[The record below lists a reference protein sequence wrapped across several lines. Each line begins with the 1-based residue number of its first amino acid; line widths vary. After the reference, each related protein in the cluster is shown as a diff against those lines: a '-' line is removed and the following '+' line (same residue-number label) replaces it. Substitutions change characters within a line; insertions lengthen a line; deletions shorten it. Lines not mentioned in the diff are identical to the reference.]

1 MASHMGFTTVDYLIL
16 TIYLIA
22 TAALGTLLGK
32 GQKNVK
38 DYFLGGRKMPWW
50 AICFSI
56 VATETSTLTFIGAP
70 AIAYTGNLTFLQ
82 VTFGYLI
89 GKLLVTFILIPGYFK
104 GEIQT
109 AYDVLNKRF
118 GGRVQNFSALI
129 FQVTRMLAD
138 GVRLFATALVLSVVT
153 DLSDI
158 WTVIIIGA
166 VTIVYTFYGGMTA
179 VVWNDFIQ
187 LIIYVGGAVLA
198 FFVILSRLPQGWAS
212 VVEVSEPLG
221 KFQFL
226 NFDWVFSDPYTL
238 LGGLI
243 GGAFL
248 TFATHGTD
256 QMMVQRYLACGDRL
270 KSQMALIVSGVVVI
284 LQFLLFLLIG
294 LLLYTYYQHNPLGQ
308 DLDQIN
314 RIFPI
319 FIVEE
324 MPPGISGLII
334 AAIFAAAMS
343 TLSSSL
349 NSLSSSSLNDFYR
362 KRFVTGASE
371 GHYLRVSRIM
381 TLCWGVVLI
390 LVSILA
396 RTWGEV
402 MEAGLTITSFTMGS
416 LLGIFLVGQTR
427 LRISQTS
434 ALAGML
440 AGLVVMGFVSQ
451 CSDLAWT
458 WYVLVGT
465 SATIVVCL
473 ASAVI
478 FDRSK

>member
-1 MASHMGFTTVDYLIL
+1 
-16 TIYLIA
+16 
-22 TAALGTLLGK
+22 
-32 GQKNVK
+32 
-38 DYFLGGRKMPWW
+38 
-50 AICFSI
+50 
-56 VATETSTLTFIGAP
+56 
-70 AIAYTGNLTFLQ
+70 
-82 VTFGYLI
+82 
-89 GKLLVTFILIPGYFK
+89 
-104 GEIQT
+104 
-109 AYDVLNKRF
+109 
-118 GGRVQNFSALI
+118 
-129 FQVTRMLAD
+129 
-138 GVRLFATALVLSVVT
+138 
-153 DLSDI
+153 
-158 WTVIIIGA
+158 
-166 VTIVYTFYGGMTA
+166 
-179 VVWNDFIQ
+179 
-187 LIIYVGGAVLA
+187 
-198 FFVILSRLPQGWAS
+198 
-212 VVEVSEPLG
+212 
-221 KFQFL
+221 
-226 NFDWVFSDPYTL
+226 
-238 LGGLI
+238 
-243 GGAFL
+243 
-248 TFATHGTD
+248 
-256 QMMVQRYLACGDRL
+256 
-270 KSQMALIVSGVVVI
+270 
-284 LQFLLFLLIG
+284 
-294 LLLYTYYQHNPLGQ
+294 
-308 DLDQIN
+308 
-314 RIFPI
+314 
-319 FIVEE
+319 